1 MSHTSSDK
9 SILAWS
15 PELRERSHVAGF
27 TMVELMV
34 VVMIVA
40 VLALIAL
47 PNYLNSVTKSN
58 RRAAAGCTIEAAQFM
73 ERFYTTN
80 LRYDQSRAG
89 AAPVLP
95 QVTCSN
101 SPLYSF
107 ALRDLTTTTYTIAAT
122 PQGAQ
127 ASRDTS
133 CGELSINQAGIKSK
147 TGTAT
152 VAECW

>member
-1 MSHTSSDK
+1 MSHTSPSY
-9 SILAWS
+9 SLFSWS
-15 PELRERSHVAGF
+15 RGSCGRSHVAGF
-27 TMVELMV
+27 TLIEIIIV
-34 VVMIVA
+34 VVIVS
-40 VLALIAL
+40 VLAAIAL
-47 PNYLNSVTKSN
+47 TSFQNSVMQSN

-89 AAPVLP
+89 AAPTLP
-95 QVTCSN
+95 PVSCSN

-107 ALRDLTTTTYTIAAT
+107 ALRDLAATTYTVAAT

-127 ASRDTS
+127 ASRDTY
-133 CGELSINQAGIKSK
+133 CGELSINQAGVKSK